1 MCQRQIRSMSDGTVG
16 VGEALALLTRV
27 YNEATENEWATIY
40 ARNTSAEFGAR
51 ISEYGESKD
60 LEAFSAS
67 VEASTND
74 VNTAIAQLLEI
85 ERKLPKIL
93 QYYSSLSAIGDAW
106 VLSIGTELLNRRCN
120 ISYYQ

>member
-1 MCQRQIRSMSDGTVG
+1 MSDGTVG
-16 VGEALALLTRV
+16 VGEALVLLTRV

-51 ISEYGESKD
+51 ISEYGESEELK
-60 LEAFSAS
+60 EFATS
-67 VEASTND
+67 VETSAND
-74 VNTAIAQLLEI
+74 VNIAITQLLEI

-93 QYYSSLSAIGDAW
+93 QYYGHLSAIGDAW
-106 VLSIGTELLNRRCN
+106 TMSIGTELLNRRCN